1 MKKIIRLTE
10 SDLTHIVRRVIN
22 EKSKENG
29 LDLFIKRRSSLID
42 ELIEKNIDEVEEEGT
57 LFNDEFEF
65 ADNIIN
71 WVVQDMKVPDDIDEN
86 DIINHIKDEHGEYI
100 MSRFNSEDD
109 EEDEREWDDD
119 DWDDDEKTHNAF
131 VQKIDDKIEFLLNG
145 DYDNEP
151 EYMEELYDAIV
162 KLANT
167 PTRKRAISY
176 IKNKLN

>member
-1 MKKIIRLTE
+1 MKYIITE
-10 SDLTHIVRRVIN
+10 RQSKQLRRVIN
-22 EKSKENG
+22 EKSKDNE
-29 LDLFIKRRSSLID
+29 LDIFIKRRSSLID
-42 ELIEKNIDEVEEEGT
+42 ELIEKNIDEVEQEGT
-57 LFNDEFEF
+57 LFDDEFEF
-65 ADNIIN
+65 ANNIIN
-71 WVVQDMKVPDDIDEN
+71 WVVQDMKVPEDIDEN
-86 DIINHIKDEHGEYI
+86 DIIDYIKDEHGEYI

-109 EEDEREWDDD
+109 EDDEREWDDD
-119 DWDDDEKTHNAF
+119 EWDDDDEKTHNAF

-151 EYMEELYDAIV
+151 EYMEELYGAIV

>member
-167 PTRKRAISY
+167 PTRKKAISY
-176 IKNKLN
+176 IKNKLK